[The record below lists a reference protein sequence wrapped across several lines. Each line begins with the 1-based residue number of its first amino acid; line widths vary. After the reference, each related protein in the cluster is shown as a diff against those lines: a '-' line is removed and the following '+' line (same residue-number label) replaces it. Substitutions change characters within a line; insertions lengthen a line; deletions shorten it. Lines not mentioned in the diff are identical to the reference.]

1 MGTSYSKS
9 NSIAVASLVALAC
22 ASSSSV
28 DAARPFSST
37 AFLPKTCRGS
47 VPRSILQVRGG
58 EESTIAPGETQNE
71 KSLDEKVFAAMEK
84 LGLSVPGDDDEVDE
98 NGCKNGVC
106 PMPGQKTETKPQ
118 GSQDPVDIAD
128 RISKDMNIDSYMAMA
143 AVGATSTLGDK
154 NIRIFDETA
163 ARAMIQSELDLIASI
178 PEDSE
183 DVQALVGEG
192 FDVFMSRRALA
203 FAENNLE
210 DARAI
215 LLADKMDAEE
225 EAEAAAA
232 KSAPSEGITFEPM
245 AASPTPSPSPS
256 TYAPTYAP
264 TSAPS
269 STNGFV
275 EIKSNY
281 DPTKLPTTKTPTP
294 APTTGADPA
303 NMPKP
308 ARKED
313 VVFECTTD
321 QLQEIVLESPVPVL
335 LDVYADW
342 CGPCKALGPALE
354 DMAIKAG
361 GMFRLVK
368 LNSDNEKPV
377 SQALEVTALPTVFGI
392 SEGKIVHM
400 FQGMPKNQQMMQNFM
415 MGLFGAAQFN
425 PAVTTEEMEKYKVLT
440 NKLIKS
446 ASAASFSFSMRER
459 LTERVV
465 MKLDAMVK
473 DDSVVDVEASAT
485 LIKRFL
491 NNIINNPYEDK
502 YRKINLANK
511 VVAAKIGNNKSCIA
525 VLKMV
530 GFKQTGT
537 DMFYK
542 ADKKVINI
550 APLVVARDTL
560 EKWIQRNRKEMA
572 AAARKR
578 KDELDRAN
586 LVFEEEEE
594 EEEEEVVEVDPT
606 ACKLKLR
613 LDGKNKVH
621 DVTLHEDDPLSKILE
636 ELEVDMDAEEEVQ
649 ITCVA
654 KRLVVKSS
662 DKEAMAKSLGE
673 HRLKPA
679 AVVVVKVGKTEK
691 VDVSKMKERAAE
703 KRARKTGS
711 HTMQSIG
718 VYSTEDNNKSNLI
731 DGGGGVLY
739 EHDITDTEDEG
750 EEEAKA
756 EGEDAVDVAKE
767 VSEEAT
773 EETEETAAATP

>member
-1 MGTSYSKS
+1 MGASQSKS
-9 NSIAVASLVALAC
+9 TVALAFLMATSV
-22 ASSSSV
+22 ASS
-28 DAARPFSST
+28 AEATRPFSTT
-37 AFLPKTCRGS
+37 AFLPRRPLS
-47 VPRSILQVRGG
+47 VALDLRGG
-58 EESTIAPGETQNE
+58 EEKT
-71 KSLDEKVFAAMEK
+71 LDEKVFAAMNK
-84 LGLSVPGDDDEVDE
+84 LGLSTPSDEVDE
-98 NGCKNGVC
+98 NGCKDGVC
-106 PMPGQKTETKPQ
+106 PMPGQTTDNNKPEEETTSS
-118 GSQDPVDIAD
+118 SQDPVEMAD
-128 RISKDMNIDSYMAMA
+128 RMAKEMGIDSYMAMA
-143 AVGATSTLGDK
+143 AIGATSTLNDK
-154 NIRIFDETA
+154 NQRTFNESS
-163 ARAMIQSELDLIASI
+163 ARAMIQSELDLIAGI

-183 DVQALVGEG
+183 DVQTLVKEG

-203 FAENNLE
+203 FSDKNLD

-215 LLADKMDAEE
+215 LLAEQLDAEE
-225 EAEAAAA
+225 EEAENAAAA
-232 KSAPSEGITFEPM
+232 DAPTESEGISFEPM
-245 AASPTPSPSPS
+245 AAAPTP
-256 TYAPTYAP
+256 APMESSASMP
-264 TSAPS
+264 TSMPTS
-269 STNGFV
+269 NDFV
-275 EIKSNY
+275 EVKSNL
-281 DPTKLPTTKTPTP
+281 DPTKLPTTSAPTP
-294 APTTGADPA
+294 APPTESATNSP
-303 NMPKP
+303 MPKA

-342 CGPCKALGPALE
+342 CGPCKALAPALE

-400 FQGMPKNQQMMQNFM
+400 FQGMPKSSEAMQNFM

-425 PAVTTEEMEKYKVLT
+425 PSVTAEQMEKYKELT
-440 NKLIKS
+440 NKLIKT

-459 LTERVV
+459 LTDRVTTK
-465 MKLDAMVK
+465 MDAIVK
-473 DDSVVDVEASAT
+473 DETVEDVEGSARLLKT
-485 LIKRFL
+485 FL

-502 YRKINLANK
+502 FRKINLANK
-511 VVAAKIGNNKSCIA
+511 IVSAKIGQNKSCLA
-525 VLKMV
+525 VLKSV
-530 GFKQTGT
+530 GFTKTGT

-542 ADKKVINI
+542 ADKRVVNI
-550 APLVVARDTL
+550 APLVVAKDTI

-594 EEEEEVVEVDPT
+594 EELDVEVEEVDPT

-621 DVTLHEDDPLSKILE
+621 EVTLHQDDPLSKILE
-636 ELEVDMDAEEEVQ
+636 ELKVDTEEEEVQ

-654 KRLVVKSS
+654 KRLVVKTS
-662 DKEAMAKSLGE
+662 DTEAMAKTLAE
-673 HRLKPA
+673 HRLMPA
-679 AVVVVKVGKTEK
+679 ANVVVKIGSTAK
-691 VDVSKMKERAAE
+691 VDIEAMKERAAE
-703 KRARKTGS
+703 KRAKKTGS

-718 VYSTEDNNKSNLI
+718 VYATEDNNKSELI

-739 EHDITDTEDEG
+739 EHDITDDEDEG
-750 EEEAKA
+750 EEEQKDDAA
-756 EGEDAVDVAKE
+756 EDAKK
-767 VSEEAT
+767 SEE
-773 EETEETAAATP
+773 EEVAEIEETAAAAP